1 MKDAKGVIIIFGKV
15 VQKVLAV
22 SRSARTYYF
31 SMPINFTLLQSF
43 QNRGEAERARDML
56 LAQNI
61 ETMIQPE
68 DALNPLSPA
77 GEFVKTQKLIRLLV
91 LQEDQQ
97 RAREILGL

>member
-1 MKDAKGVIIIFGKV
+1 
-15 VQKVLAV
+15 
-22 SRSARTYYF
+22 
-31 SMPINFTLLQSF
+31 
-43 QNRGEAERARDML
+43 ML